1 MKTLKYIAA
10 ALVLFSASSCRTLEE
25 YNVSPNQIPVG
36 DAQPCDMMDEILC
49 SGVLNCQQRFYDTF
63 AELMQYTTITSSSN
77 EVVHRYYLAPSY
89 INNVWNNFAR
99 WAVNA
104 DHMYDLA
111 VEAGDENYQAVA
123 LTLRSMYFEML
134 TSVFGYIP
142 FFEANQLRN
151 GINKPKFD
159 APIDIYGQIIED
171 LELANS
177 LYDTGRN
184 LSNTTKD
191 KMYGGDTSKWQK
203 FSNSLM
209 LRILM
214 RLSNRSNDM
223 VIRWGES
230 VAQRVKRVLDD
241 PTTYPL
247 MSSWEDNACI
257 YFSGESPFQNTWGGY
272 TESTMAGHRGSE
284 FLIAQLNGYEDPR
297 KWLWFIPY
305 SQSVGWMGIMSGMA
319 GDETQSA
326 GYPVMQFSTFLNYKL
341 PVSFMNYDEVCFLI
355 AEAYCRD
362 DDDNW
367 AAISASVGTITDWY
381 NKGVRASCEFWRY
394 IFCDWLGLRGGENA
408 TSTTTYRDFTAIT
421 PRVGLSG
428 VDLVPVIDD
437 AAIDRFINESR
448 PFDITNW
455 EECLFTQK
463 FIANFRVCLEGYN
476 DYRRT
481 GYPNLTIGTGTY
493 NNQTLPYRL
502 IYPTTTKTTN
512 PDNYNEV
519 LNVLAST
526 YYDGAD
532 DMLTPVWWSEAALVK
547 EIR

>member
-10 ALVLFSASSCRTLEE
+10 ALVLFTASSCRTLEE

-49 SGVLNCQQRFYDTF
+49 SGALNCQQRFYDTF
-63 AELMQYTTITSSSN
+63 AELMQYTCVTSSSN

-123 LTLRSMYFEML
+123 ITLRTMYFEML
-134 TSVFGYIP
+134 TAVFGYIP
-142 FFEANQLRN
+142 FFEANELRN

-159 APIDIYGQIIED
+159 APIDIYEQLVLD
-171 LELANS
+171 LEKANS
-177 LYDTGRN
+177 LYNTGRN
-184 LSNTTKD
+184 LSNPTKD
-191 KMYGGDTSKWQK
+191 KMYGGDTAKWQK
-203 FSNSLM
+203 FTNSLM

-223 VIRWGES
+223 VIRWGVS
-230 VAQRVKRVLDD
+230 VAQKIKTILDD
-241 PTTYPL
+241 PATYPL

-257 YFSGESPFQNTWGGY
+257 YYSGESPFQNTWGGY

-305 SQSVGWMGIMSGMA
+305 SSSVGWMGIMSGMA

-367 AAISASVGTITDWY
+367 TAISASVGTITDWY
-381 NKGVRASCEFWRY
+381 NKGVRASCEFWRH

-408 TSTTTYRDFTAIT
+408 TKTTAYRDFTAVT

-428 VDLVPVIDD
+428 VELVPVIDD

-455 EECLFTQK
+455 KECIYLQK
-463 FIANFRVCLEGYN
+463 YIANFRVCLEGYN

-502 IYPTTTKTTN
+502 VYPTTTRTTN
-512 PDNYNEV
+512 PDNYNAV
-519 LNVLAST
+519 LNTLATT

-532 DMLTPVWWSEAALVK
+532 NMLTPVWWSEAGLAK